1 MPVVM
6 AVDRSPPECATL
18 HGSISPGGE
27 DELEEARGA
36 KGPMREVAMIE
47 ASDRK
52 HARDVEQSSDG
63 YCCPTP
69 ADPDHADATEVK
81 VNEGKRPTE
90 FELVRPRPNRLGT
103 FGEIVGI
110 EKLPKSNQQAREER
124 T

>member
-6 AVDRSPPECATL
+6 AVDRSPPEGATL

-27 DELEEARGA
+27 NELEEARGT

-52 HARDVEQSSDG
+52 HPRDVEQRSDG
-63 YCCPTP
+63 HRCPTP

-90 FELVRPRPNRLGT
+90 FKLVRARTDRLGT
-103 FGEIVGI
+103 FGKIVGI
-110 EKLPKSNQQAREER
+110 EELPKSNQQAREE
-124 T
+124 